1 MVLRSQ
7 MLFLFCVSLGK
18 AFNQCLVSFR
28 IFPLFLIFYSL
39 KMRCISVCFCIYPAW
54 CSGFPSWVC
63 CLTWTWG
70 KFFFFLGGGKFL
82 VIIASNISFFPFHFD
97 FFWHFYYIQ
106 VTPPSMDIVF
116 GFFQSVLF
124 AFWFQGFWLYVDSSD
139 KLSLFVSSLISPS
152 KAFSFLLQGFFFNLQ
167 H

>member
-1 MVLRSQ
+1 
-7 MLFLFCVSLGK
+7 MLFLFCFSLGK
-18 AFNQCLVSFR
+18 AFIQCLVSFR
-28 IFPLFLIFYSL
+28 IFSLFLIFYSL
-39 KMRCISVCFCIYPAW
+39 KMRCISVCFACFCIYPAW

-70 KFFFFLGGGKFL
+70 KFL
-82 VIIASNISFFPFHFD
+82 VIIASNISSFPFHFD

-124 AFWFQGFWLYVDSSD
+124 AFWFQGFWLYVGSSD

-152 KAFSFLLQGFFFNLQ
+152 KAFFISVTGFFFFFNLQ